1 MRRTRNKTYVKLPG
15 EARKARLTVDAWEDM
30 KGELLW
36 PLYDDVLSCGVPANH
51 VVVLWSLEKAGGGR
65 CECAKEKRDASG
77 DVRVELGEEGGLG
90 LCGLLLGRAVCF

>member
-1 MRRTRNKTYVKLPG
+1 MER
-15 EARKARLTVDAWEDM
+15 
-30 KGELLW
+30 ELLW
-36 PLYDDVLSCGVPANH
+36 TLYDDVLSSGIPSDH